1 MNTISNKNKKI
12 ITVISHFLVV
22 LLFVL
27 IILELLIPGLIIFYL
42 NINLLIIVCLIF
54 SITDLIINS

>member
-12 ITVISHFLVV
+12 ITVISHFLFA

-54 SITDLIINS
+54 SLTDLIINS